1 MKPTWLTLPNFVSLI
16 RVALVPLVVLALR
29 DQDYIAMAIWGALI
43 FLSDFLDGL
52 LARWLG
58 QVSETGKMLDPL
70 ADKICAL
77 TLFPALYW
85 LTDFPLW
92 ALALIFGKDILI
104 ALGGLLISRRQKLA
118 ITPNFWGKAAAFTE
132 FFAFMIFAFDVEFL
146 KTDALLAMAFYV
158 VASFLTYLHIFVLV
172 LRRRKTIAD
181 VVAGYSAYG
190 LTRNACGRQRV
201 VNLIILASVGFWT
214 GRLIWLVARRF
225 LFP

>member
-1 MKPTWLTLPNFVSLI
+1 MKSSWLTIPNLVSLV
-16 RVALVPLVVLALR
+16 RVALVPMVIISLR
-29 DQDYIAMAIWGALI
+29 DQDYVALAIWGALI

-70 ADKICAL
+70 ADKICAI

-92 ALALIFGKDILI
+92 ALVLIFGKDILI

-118 ITPNFWGKAAAFTE
+118 ITPNFWGKAAAFAE
-132 FFAFMIFAFDVEFL
+132 FFAFMVFAFDMGFL
-146 KTDALLAMAFYV
+146 KADSLLAMAFYV
-158 VASFLTYLHIFVLV
+158 VASFLTYLHIFLLV
-172 LRRRKTIAD
+172 LRRKKTIAE

-190 LTRNACGRQRV
+190 FTRAARGRARL
-201 VNLIILASVGFWT
+201 VNYVIFATIGFWT
-214 GRLIWLVARRF
+214 LRLAWLLAQRF
-225 LFP
+225 LWS